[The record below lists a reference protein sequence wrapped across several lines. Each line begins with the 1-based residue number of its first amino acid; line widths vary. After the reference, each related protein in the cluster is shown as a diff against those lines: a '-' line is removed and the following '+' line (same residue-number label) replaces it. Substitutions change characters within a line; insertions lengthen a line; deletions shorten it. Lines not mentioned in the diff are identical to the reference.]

1 MDQLALQ
8 PRSGTIKALFQ
19 TSANRPPKPPL
30 VRYLVKNAAIGFS
43 MAVLFVAAML
53 YFNVGNLMALIV
65 QSDVGLFA
73 IVLMT
78 LVIGFTFASLQMGFA
93 VMFASD
99 DIDKEISGPASPLMS
114 DKEMRRLGLRPL
126 PVRSKPGA

>member
-1 MDQLALQ
+1 MQAPYLS
-8 PRSGTIKALFQ
+8 PPGRM
-19 TSANRPPKPPL
+19 PKPPL
-30 VRYLVKNAAIGFS
+30 VRFLIKNAAIGFAT
-43 MAVLFVAAML
+43 AVLFVAAML

-78 LVIGFTFASLQMGFA
+78 LMIGFTFASLQMGFA

-99 DIDKEISGPASPLMS
+99 DIDKGQPGRASPLMS
-114 DKEMRRLGLRPL
+114 NKEMRRLGLRPL
-126 PVRSKPGA
+126 PVKPKPGAKHP

>member
-1 MDQLALQ
+1 
-8 PRSGTIKALFQ
+8 
-19 TSANRPPKPPL
+19 

>member
-1 MDQLALQ
+1 MQ
-8 PRSGTIKALFQ
+8 ALFQ
-19 TSANRPPKPPL
+19 TSRYEKSRAKPPKPPL
-30 VRYLVKNAAIGFS
+30 VRFLVKNAVLGFA

-78 LVIGFTFASLQMGFA
+78 LMIGFTFASLQMGFA

-99 DIDKEISGPASPLMS
+99 DIDKGQSDRASPLMS

-126 PVRSKPGA
+126 PVKSKPGARRHPD